1 MCGRYTL
8 TGPGQLPL
16 RFDVEVNADTLL
28 PRYNIAPSQLVPVV
42 VERPEGRALQ
52 HMRWGFQPAWATAAP
67 NRPAPINA
75 RAETLLER
83 PLFRGAVARRRCLIV
98 ADGFYE
104 WQDVGRGP
112 KQPVY
117 IRLRSGGLF
126 AFAGLYTDPGEG
138 PATCAIITTDPNDA
152 IRPIHNRMPAILE
165 PAQEAVW
172 TDPLL
177 NDPSAVLA
185 CLRPFPAEQ
194 LITFPVSRL
203 VSDVRHEGPRLIEP
217 LTLAT

>member
-8 TGPGQLPL
+8 TDPGQLSL
-16 RFDVEVNADTLL
+16 RFDVGVTDDAVL
-28 PRYNIAPSQLVPVV
+28 PRYNIAPSQLVPAI
-42 VERPEGRALQ
+42 VEGPEGRALQ
-52 HMRWGFQPAWATAAP
+52 QMRWGFQPAWAAPAA

-117 IRLRSGGLF
+117 MRLRTGGLF
-126 AFAGLYTDPGEG
+126 AFAGLYADAGEG
-138 PATCAIITTDPNDA
+138 PATCAIITTAPNDV
-152 IRPIHNRMPAILE
+152 IKPIHNRMPAILE
-165 PAQEAVW
+165 PAQEAAW
-172 TDPLL
+172 IDPLL
-177 NDPSAVLA
+177 TDPAAVLA

-194 LITFPVSRL
+194 IITFPVSRL
-203 VSDVRHEGPRLIEP
+203 VSDVRNDGPRLIEP

>member
-1 MCGRYTL
+1 
-8 TGPGQLPL
+8 
-16 RFDVEVNADTLL
+16 
-28 PRYNIAPSQLVPVV
+28 
-42 VERPEGRALQ
+42 
-52 HMRWGFQPAWATAAP
+52 MRWGFQPAWAAPAP

-83 PLFRGAVARRRCLIV
+83 PLFRGSVARRRCLIV

-126 AFAGLYTDPGEG
+126 AFAGLYADGGEE
-138 PATCAIITTDPNDA
+138 PATCAIITTEPNELIKA
-152 IRPIHNRMPAILE
+152 IHNRMPAILD
-165 PAQEAVW
+165 PAVEGIW

-177 NDPSAVLA
+177 TDPPAALS
-185 CLRPFPAEQ
+185 CLRPFPAEE
-194 LITFPVSRL
+194 IIAFPVSRL
-203 VSDVRHEGPRLIEP
+203 VSDVRNEGPRLLEP
-217 LTLAT
+217 LTPAG

>member
-8 TGPGQLPL
+8 TDPGQIPL

-42 VERPEGRALQ
+42 VERPEGRAVQ

-104 WQDVGRGP
+104 WQDTGRGP

-117 IRLRSGGLF
+117 IRLRSGRLC

-138 PATCAIITTDPNDA
+138 PATCAIITTAPNDV

-177 NDPSAVLA
+177 SDPPAVLA
-185 CLRPFPAEQ
+185 CLHPFPAEE

-203 VSDVRHEGPRLIEP
+203 VSDVRNEGPRLIEP
-217 LTLAT
+217 LTLAR

>member
-1 MCGRYTL
+1 MCGRFTL
-8 TGPGQLPL
+8 TDPGQIPL
-16 RFDVEVNADTLL
+16 RFDVEVDADTLL

-52 HMRWGFQPAWATAAP
+52 HMRWGFQPAWAPAAP

-83 PLFRGAVARRRCLIV
+83 PLFRGAVARRRCLIA

-126 AFAGLYTDPGEG
+126 AFAGLYTDNGAV
-138 PATCAIITTDPNDA
+138 PATCASGRCIASWGWSRRGRTRTSTRRTWARCAPPRSRTRTGTRWRRA
-152 IRPIHNRMPAILE
+152 ASRE
-165 PAQEAVW
+165 PA
-172 TDPLL
+172 
-177 NDPSAVLA
+177 
-185 CLRPFPAEQ
+185 RPPPCAGA
-194 LITFPVSRL
+194 R
-203 VSDVRHEGPRLIEP
+203 G
-217 LTLAT
+217 

>member
-8 TGPGQLPL
+8 TDPGQLPL

-52 HMRWGFQPAWATAAP
+52 PMCWGFQPAWATAAP

-75 RAETLLER
+75 RAETLLAR
-83 PLFRGAVARRRCLIV
+83 PLFRGSVARRRCLIV

-117 IRLRSGGLF
+117 IRLRTGGLF
-126 AFAGLYTDPGEG
+126 AFAGLYTDAGEG

-172 TDPLL
+172 IDPLL
-177 NDPSAVLA
+177 SDPSAVLA
-185 CLRPFPAEQ
+185 CLRPFPAEE

-203 VSDVRHEGPRLIEP
+203 VSDVRNEGPRLIEP

>member
-1 MCGRYTL
+1 
-8 TGPGQLPL
+8 L
-16 RFDVEVNADTLL
+16 RFDVEVDADTLL

-52 HMRWGFQPAWATAAP
+52 HMRWGFQPAWAAPAP

-83 PLFRGAVARRRCLIV
+83 PLFRGAVVRRRCLIV

-104 WQDVGRGP
+104 WQGTGRGP

-126 AFAGLYTDPGEG
+126 AFAGLYTDAGEG
-138 PATCAIITTDPNDA
+138 PATCAIITTDPTDA

-177 NDPSAVLA
+177 TDSSAVLA
-185 CLRPFPAEQ
+185 CLRPFPLEE

-203 VSDVRHEGPRLIEP
+203 VSDVRNEGPWLIEP
-217 LTLAT
+217 LALAR

>member
-8 TGPGQLPL
+8 TDPGQLPL

-52 HMRWGFQPAWATAAP
+52 PMRWGFQPAWAAPAP

-83 PLFRGAVARRRCLIV
+83 PLFRGAVVRRRCLIV

-104 WQDVGRGP
+104 WQGTGRGP

-126 AFAGLYTDPGEG
+126 AFAGLYTDAGEG

-172 TDPLL
+172 IDPLL
-177 NDPSAVLA
+177 SDPSAVLA
-185 CLRPFPAEQ
+185 CLRPFPPEE
-194 LITFPVSRL
+194 LIAFPVSRL
-203 VSDVRHEGPRLIEP
+203 VSDVRNDGPRLIEP
-217 LTLAT
+217 LTLAR